1 MSSLGFRQAELER
14 QRREELRLEQTRGRA
29 RGLVASCQET
39 IRAVT
44 DPAVQQLAAKDLRQI
59 QQTLTEIS
67 MQITSAPDAALKT
80 ALKTQKHLNK
90 VVAQAESAAQKW
102 SKQQAEARAQLEAI
116 QQSLKAEKESANTA
130 GQEALAQAEQMVAQ
144 ARSLYQQGRYEQ
156 IGSLCRQA
164 EQSIQKA
171 GKESFD
177 ESVRKEVV
185 KGLLGT
191 LMSMGFVIEGPQLNQ
206 DGDKAGVVTLS
217 GRMPSGKMA
226 RFEVNLDGRMQFD
239 FEGYEGRACAKDLE
253 KINATL
259 QEQFAVK
266 LTGSQIIWKNPDKIA
281 KGARDLPSGSRNTIA
296 H

>member
-29 RGLVASCQET
+29 RGLAASCQET

>member
-29 RGLVASCQET
+29 RGLVASCRET

-44 DPAVQQLAAKDLRQI
+44 DPAVQQLAAKDLRQT

-67 MQITSAPDAALKT
+67 GQIASAPDAALKT
-80 ALKTQKHLNK
+80 ALKTQKYLNK
-90 VVAQAESAAQKW
+90 VLAQAESAAQKW

-130 GQEALAQAEQMVAQ
+130 GQEALTQAEQTIAQ
-144 ARSLYQQGRYEQ
+144 ATSLYRQGRYEQ
-156 IGSLCRQA
+156 ISSLCQQA
-164 EQSIQKA
+164 EQSIRQA

-177 ESVRKEVV
+177 ESVRREVV

-191 LMSMGFVIEGPQLNQ
+191 LMSMGFVIDGPQLNQ
-206 DGDKAGVVTLS
+206 NGDKAGIVTLA

-226 RFEVNLDGRMQFD
+226 RFEVTLDGRMQFD
-239 FEGYEGRACAKDLE
+239 FDGYEGRACAKDLE
-253 KINATL
+253 KINTTL

-266 LTGSQIIWKNPDKIA
+266 LTGSQVTWKNPDKIA
-281 KGARDLPSGSRNTIA
+281 KGARNMPSGTRNTIS

>member
-29 RGLVASCQET
+29 RGLAASCQET

-116 QQSLKAEKESANTA
+116 Q
-130 GQEALAQAEQMVAQ
+130 AQ
-144 ARSLYQQGRYEQ
+144 SLYQQGRYEQ

>member
-1 MSSLGFRQAELER
+1 MSLLDFRQAELER
-14 QRREELRLEQTRGRA
+14 QRKEQLRLEQTRGRA

-67 MQITSAPDAALKT
+67 MQIASAPDAALKT

-90 VVAQAESAAQKW
+90 VLAQTESAAQKW

-116 QQSLKAEKESANTA
+116 QQNLKAEKESANKA
-130 GQEALAQAEQMVAQ
+130 GQEALTQAEQTIAE
-144 ARSLYQQGRYEQ
+144 AISLYQQGRFEQ
-156 IGSLCRQA
+156 IASLCQRA
-164 EQSIQKA
+164 EQSIQQA
-171 GKESFD
+171 GKKSFD
-177 ESVRKEVV
+177 ESVRREVV
-185 KGLLGT
+185 KGLLST
-191 LMSMGFVIEGPQLNQ
+191 LTNMGFVIDGPQLRQ
-206 DGDKAGVVTLS
+206 DGDQAGVVTLS
-217 GRMPSGKMA
+217 GRLPSGRMA
-226 RFEVNLDGRMQFD
+226 RFEINLDGRMKFD

-253 KINATL
+253 KINTTL

-266 LTGSQIIWKNPDKIA
+266 LTGSQITWKNPDKIA